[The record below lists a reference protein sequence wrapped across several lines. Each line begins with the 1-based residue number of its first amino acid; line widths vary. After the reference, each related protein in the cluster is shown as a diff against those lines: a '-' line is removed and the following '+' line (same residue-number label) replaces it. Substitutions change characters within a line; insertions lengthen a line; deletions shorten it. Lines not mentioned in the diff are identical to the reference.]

1 VVKEAR
7 RRWKKRRKHPDPP
20 SVSKAAK
27 RKKAKGK
34 KDPKA
39 EKVDLKKPKPGTGT
53 DSEAATAGGGKRG
66 KPRTRKGPKAR
77 RGARSGPK
85 WRRRTHAKAKFGRG
99 PTAGGSSFRAT
110 TGDGPPGREDA
121 WTSARKAT
129 GRIWD
134 PFYVVRDDDPR
145 FRPEPLGLT
154 TGQLGLPRAPEPHT
168 KRPGTSSPSRAKTA
182 PTTEENV
189 STVQTTTPQQGL
201 APKHR
206 TGLTLNS
213 YLSTMGRIALKAAET
228 AQEASRVGQTMQA
241 TAKAITEM
249 SQDLAD
255 GHNVTDPGVMAAID
269 ALAEAATRMGAE
281 SHRMAEQSQLA
292 ANGALMAA
300 RAVSADYRRDQD
312 AKTDAGLKHASAA
325 AHHEG

>member
-1 VVKEAR
+1 
-7 RRWKKRRKHPDPP
+7 
-20 SVSKAAK
+20 
-27 RKKAKGK
+27 
-34 KDPKA
+34 
-39 EKVDLKKPKPGTGT
+39 
-53 DSEAATAGGGKRG
+53 
-66 KPRTRKGPKAR
+66 
-77 RGARSGPK
+77 
-85 WRRRTHAKAKFGRG
+85 
-99 PTAGGSSFRAT
+99 
-110 TGDGPPGREDA
+110 
-121 WTSARKAT
+121 
-129 GRIWD
+129 
-134 PFYVVRDDDPR
+134 
-145 FRPEPLGLT
+145 
-154 TGQLGLPRAPEPHT
+154 
-168 KRPGTSSPSRAKTA
+168 
-182 PTTEENV
+182 V